1 MDGINDFETLRLGI
15 EILKLAKERL
25 NNDLENLEE
34 YNKLNNIIED
44 LEKIL
49 KNYK

>member
-1 MDGINDFETLRLGI
+1 MLRLGI

-25 NNDLENLEE
+25 NNDLENLEILEE